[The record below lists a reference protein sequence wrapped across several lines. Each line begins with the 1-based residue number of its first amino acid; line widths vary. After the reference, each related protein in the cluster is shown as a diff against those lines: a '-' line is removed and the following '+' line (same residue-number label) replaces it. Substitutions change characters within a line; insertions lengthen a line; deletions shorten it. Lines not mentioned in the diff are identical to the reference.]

1 MKKLLLILTML
12 VSVCGFATAAE
23 PDAVRVKPVGGDAIL
38 LQFTANPQVAYT
50 TTGVTITA
58 TGQDAVTLD
67 FDEIEFIDFV
77 DLGSVS
83 EVEANTVT
91 VRVTES
97 ALVIENAE
105 EGSNLTIFSIDGKLL
120 LNATI
125 ADTFSID
132 RSRFQKGVY
141 IVKINK
147 TTFKLVL

>member
-1 MKKLLLILTML
+1 M
-12 VSVCGFATAAE
+12 
-23 PDAVRVKPVGGDAIL
+23 
-38 LQFTANPQVAYT
+38 
-50 TTGVTITA
+50 
-58 TGQDAVTLD
+58 
-67 FDEIEFIDFV
+67 
-77 DLGSVS
+77 
-83 EVEANTVT
+83 T